1 MKNILL
7 LSTLQEDTL
16 NALKTALAQA
26 EDQPLT
32 IVLMLLHETPNDVS
46 AAFWLRKMQSNFTPF
61 EESILAQC
69 QQMAS
74 FHPNCKLRIQQQF
87 SLSGP
92 LLRHLMET
100 FEIGLIIVPQSF
112 LKSTKSQNK
121 YCLQLLKK
129 GHTPILQL
137 PAELEESRFSK
148 ALYLENEESN
158 VPVADLP
165 KMAGGHFSFRIISQA
180 KIFDLNNQQ
189 EMTPVYNT
197 IHKNGIDLLIET
209 RKPKKIRTSQK
220 NKPAL
225 NDHFGLPVLSVC
237 ESAY

>member
-7 LSTLQEDTL
+7 LSTLHEDTL

-26 EDQPLT
+26 EQNPLT
-32 IVLMLLHETPNDVS
+32 IVLMLLHETPDNAS

-61 EESILAQC
+61 EENILEQC
-69 QQMAS
+69 RDMVS
-74 FHPNCKLRIQQQF
+74 FHPNCKLRVQQQF
-87 SLSGP
+87 FVSRP
-92 LLRHLMET
+92 LLRHLMEA
-100 FEIGLIIVPQSF
+100 FEIGLIIAPQSF
-112 LKSTKSQNK
+112 LKSSKSQEID
-121 YCLQLLKK
+121 CLRLLKK
-129 GHTPILQL
+129 GNVPILQL
-137 PAELEESRFSK
+137 PSELEESRFSK

-158 VPVADLP
+158 VAVTDLS
-165 KMAGGHFSFRIISQA
+165 KMAGGHFSFRVISQA

-209 RKPKKIRTSQK
+209 RKPKKASISPK

-237 ESAY
+237 ESVY